1 MSKNYSLTG
10 TRTNRWRTSLK
21 FVLSFIFL
29 ATSLQGLFAQVAAYS
44 RTTLTGQTYTQL
56 STGTVINTTAG
67 LSVSMG
73 NSADDGA
80 ALVTLPFT
88 FTFNGTAYTQ
98 VTMCTNGWI
107 GFGSQL
113 TVTST
118 QGRTTGNTWTNT
130 APNNIVAAWFRDG
143 SANFPGPGIGSMRH
157 GATGTDVYTFQWDQ
171 ALTTGFTLGTTPLI
185 SYQISIYGPAS
196 TNPGRIEVVYGPT
209 VGAAPAVF
217 GSIAIA
223 GTGTDYVN
231 GFNGLTN
238 STALPTAWPG
248 DGNGFR
254 FDPPVLCQNTSL
266 LGGTTTSSVASACS
280 GVNFTLNV
288 TGGTTGALGITY
300 QWYDDVDG
308 DLTFTA
314 IPLATGASLTTNTT
328 VANSYRREE
337 ICLANST
344 SAFSTPVSITVA
356 GSNPVPYN
364 VGFEPLTAF
373 GAGVFSDCF
382 SSQIVT
388 GTNFT
393 SANAAIRNG
402 VGARTGT
409 DYVWSRWSSN
419 TVLYTYGVNLTSGQ
433 SYDFGFWY
441 SGTDAVAGFT
451 LTSYVGT
458 APNYTTMTSLG
469 SIVDPLNTTYAEARY
484 SYTAP
489 ATGTYYFAVQSNA
502 PTSNPW
508 YICYDDFFV
517 VDTPSCPAPTS
528 LTASAI
534 TATGANL
541 GWTENGTAALWNI
554 EYGPAG
560 FSLGTGI
567 PVGGVNSNPY
577 AISGLTASTAYQFYV
592 QADCGAATSGW
603 TGPFSFTTSPGC
615 GSTFSDPGGA
625 GDYTGNTVY
634 EVTICP
640 DTPGEVVTVAFTS
653 FATEAGWDGL
663 MIYNGPSTASPLIA
677 STFVA
682 GGGAA
687 TAPTGSWNGTNS
699 PGTVISTDVSGCL
712 TFRFTSDP
720 SFNGAGWTSNV
731 TCDVPPTCGTPGVS
745 GVVPTFNSVS
755 FTINA
760 SAIGT
765 PAGYEYEIVLD
776 GATPTGVGVASATNT
791 VTSAT
796 TLSPVTAYDLYVRT
810 DCGMVDGFSDWA
822 GPISFTT
829 NPAPPANDDC
839 ANAIAIS
846 CAVTPVTGTTLNS
859 TVDANYVN
867 AGAGGTNTT
876 ERGVWYTIVGDDNSY
891 TISTCDPENLIEYD
905 TRLSVYSGTC
915 GGLVPITG
923 NDDNSAC
930 TTGGLTSEVTFNAFV
945 GTTYYLFVHGYQFGT
960 ALSNTGN
967 FELNISCAP
976 ACIPAAN
983 DACASA
989 EVLAQNVSCVNVT
1002 GTTLCAGNT
1011 VGLANPAGVSGF
1023 ATFNDVWYQF
1033 TATTNDYYLTF
1044 SNLVASGL
1052 IYSVYVGDDCGTFAV
1067 TGINGLDVVSGL
1079 QQGLFGF
1086 TVGETYW
1093 LRVGVDPAA
1102 ITPVDGA
1109 FDLCLVALP
1118 CSTPA
1123 SATVTAT
1130 SNTNVSVVINGG
1142 IEGEAYIIEYGPAGH
1157 VAGLLG
1163 TAGAGGTIVNTTT
1176 LTNNVAVAANSNYTF
1191 YVRKDCSGTAE
1202 GYSFNVGPYN
1212 VSTYTIVPTTGT
1224 NTITTCDAT
1233 IYDSGTTGNFL
1244 NNSNG
1249 TLTVY
1254 PGTPGSLLA
1263 FNGTWQGGENCCD
1276 FLRFYQGV
1284 GTGGTLLAT
1293 YTNAALLTI
1302 AVQATAPDQPITI
1315 QFTSDFSGVGPGF
1328 AVTASCLEACSGI
1341 PAVGVLN
1348 GPATACSGVNF
1359 TMNVA
1364 NPSLGYVYQWQRV
1377 TSAGWTNIPG
1387 ANSAS
1392 LTTSQTA
1399 ATTYRC
1405 RVTCS
1410 YPGGYLGISA
1420 PKTVG
1425 MSAPADC
1432 YCTPAF
1438 NNGTNFESISNV
1450 TLGSINNSTGATAAP
1465 SYTAYAPGAGT
1476 TTSIAAGGEYTG
1488 SVSINADSDDYIAVW
1503 IDFNRNGI
1511 FELSERVANEGPLN
1525 VDGAYPF
1532 SFTVPANASLGTS
1545 RMRVRLGY
1553 LEEDQDACEAYG
1565 FGETEDYTVTL
1576 VAGAAND
1583 ARANATAV
1591 APPQFPGCSSFN
1603 VNLANSTPSQGAGN
1617 DVWYSFFA
1625 ASNAVR
1631 IAVTGSQNVEIEVEN
1646 SLGAS
1651 VPTASATSTAD
1662 ASSTGS
1668 EIYITGGLTP
1678 GQQYWVAVRDMS
1690 GTPGTA
1696 SVCIQTLNDS
1706 RCDNG
1711 PNFASLCQ
1719 AFKADWTGTSSY
1731 NFVFTNTLTS
1741 SVHTASSTNSTQILL
1756 SSVAGLQYGQSYNV
1770 GVSSVF
1776 NLVDAAGA
1784 PVQVIANSNE
1794 TCTITIAPQPAVNL
1808 RAADRDPV
1816 TRAIGA
1822 FISTDISVCAVQSW
1836 DWSFELVDNLGMPA
1850 DLLGAQIVNTG
1861 SSSRYFRTSNIPG
1874 VFGGARYRVRIRPV
1888 FASGPGTFD
1897 DASFFYLRIAGV
1909 APGMVV
1915 ADEET
1920 TPSELY
1926 MERNTENGVFA
1937 AIYPNPSNGE
1947 LVNLNLAGIDSEN
1960 VNIRI
1965 MDATGRVVWTNRYV
1979 VEGAL
1984 NTVIAFDRPLTSGLY
1999 MVEMTF
2005 GNEVITERMMV
2016 TK

>member
-1 MSKNYSLTG
+1 MSNKYSSGRTSWPKYYALLLVAFLFSQGVWSQISAYSYTPLTG
-10 TRTNRWRTSLK
+10 LTYTPFT
-21 FVLSFIFL
+21 L
-29 ATSLQGLFAQVAAYS
+29 ATAGPTGDDAG
-44 RTTLTGQTYTQL
+44 TT
-56 STGTVINTTAG
+56 
-67 LSVSMG
+67 
-73 NSADDGA
+73 
-80 ALVTLPFT
+80 VTLPFT
-88 FTFNGTAYTQ
+88 FTYNATAYTA
-98 VTMCTNGWI
+98 VRLNTNGWI
-107 GFGSQL
+107 SFNSASTSNSL
-113 TVTST
+113 TPSELFNTS
-118 QGRTTGNTWTNT
+118 GPNSCVAGWLGDGN
-130 APNNIVAAWFRDG
+130 
-143 SANFPGPGIGSMRH
+143 AN
-157 GATGTDVYTFQWDQ
+157 GANGGLISSGVHPTLTDVYVFQWTDVSG
-171 ALTTGFTLGTTPLI
+171 ANGGGASATLKL
-185 SYQISIYGPAS
+185 SFQIWLYGPS
-196 TNPGRIEVVYGPT
+196 SSNPGRVEILYGPT
-209 VGAAPAVF
+209 LGAINT
-217 GSIAIA
+217 GRSLGIENNIG
-223 GTGTDYVN
+223 GTGNYKN
-231 GFNGLTN
+231 ALNGLSN
-238 STALPTAWPG
+238 STATATAWPG
-248 DGNGFR
+248 NGNGYR
-254 FDPPVLCQNTSL
+254 FDPPVLCQNVSL
-266 LGGTTTSSVASACS
+266 VGGTTTSSVTTACS

-288 TGGTTGALGITY
+288 TGGTSGATGITY

-314 IPLATGASLTTNTT
+314 IPSATGASLTTNTT
-328 VANSYRREE
+328 VTNSYRREE
-337 ICLANST
+337 ICLANTT
-344 SAFSTPVSITVA
+344 SAFSTPITITVA
-356 GSNPVPYN
+356 GAQAVPY
-364 VGFEPLTAF
+364 VEGFEGMPAY
-373 GAGVFSDCF
+373 GAGIAPNCGSM
-382 SSQIVT
+382 QAIT
-388 GTNFT
+388 TPALT
-393 SANAAIRNG
+393 SANTSVRNG

-409 DYVWSRWSSN
+409 GYFWSRYSSDG
-419 TVLYTYGVNLTSGQ
+419 VYYTPAISLTSGE
-433 SYDFGFWY
+433 SYDFAYWLRE
-441 SGTDAVAGFT
+441 TDGLTGFT
-451 LTSYVGT
+451 VTALVGT
-458 APNYTTMTSLG
+458 AANYLTMTSLG
-469 SIVDPLNTTYAEARY
+469 TAANTSSTTYVESRHTY
-484 SYTAP
+484 VAP
-489 ATGTYYFAVQSNA
+489 ATGTYYFAIRSTE
-502 PTSNPW
+502 TSGNPW
-508 YICYDDFFV
+508 YQVFDDV
-517 VDTPSCPAPTS
+517 SVTETPACAAPTA

-541 GWTENGTAALWNI
+541 GWTENGTATLWNI

-560 FSLGTGI
+560 FTLGTGI

-577 AISGLTASTAYQFYV
+577 AISGLTAFTTYNYYV
-592 QADCGAATSGW
+592 QADCGGSTSDW
-603 TGPFSFTTSPGC
+603 SGPFSFTTAPGC
-615 GSTFSDPGGA
+615 GSAFTDPGGA
-625 GDYTGNTVY
+625 GNYANGTTY

-640 DTPGEVVTVAFTS
+640 DVPGEVVTVAFTS
-653 FATEAGWDGL
+653 FATEGGWDGL

-682 GGGAA
+682 GSGAA

-712 TFRFTSDP
+712 TFRFTSDGTG
-720 SFNGAGWTSNV
+720 NAAGWESTVS
-731 TCDVPPTCGTPGVS
+731 CGVPPTCGTPGVS
-745 GVVPTFNSVS
+745 GVVPSFNAVS

-846 CAVTPVTGTTLNS
+846 CAMTPVLGTTLNA
-859 TVDANYVN
+859 TVDANYVPF
-867 AGAGGTNTT
+867 GPDLGTNAT
-876 ERGVWYTIVGDDNSY
+876 ERGVWYTIVGDDQSY
-891 TISTCDPENLIEYD
+891 TISTCDPEGTIGYD
-905 TRLSVYSGTC
+905 TRLTVFTGTC
-915 GGLVPITG
+915 GALSPIVA
-923 NDDNSAC
+923 NDDITC
-930 TTGGLTSEVTFNAFV
+930 TPLFRSEVTFNAFV

-960 ALSNTGN
+960 ALSNTGD

-989 EVLAQNVSCVNVT
+989 EVLAQNASCVNIT
-1002 GTTLCAGNT
+1002 GTTLCAGPT
-1011 VGLANPAGVSGF
+1011 PGIANPAGVTIF
-1023 ATFNDVWYQF
+1023 QTFNDVWYQF

-1052 IYSVYVGDDCGTFAV
+1052 IYTIYVGDDCSTLAA
-1067 TGINGLDVVSGL
+1067 TGINGFDVVSGF
-1079 QQGLFGF
+1079 QQGLFGA

-1093 LRVGVDPAA
+1093 LRVGVDPNAT
-1102 ITPVDGA
+1102 TPVDGS

-1130 SNTNVSVVINGG
+1130 SNTNVNVVINGG

-1157 VAGLLG
+1157 VAGTAG

-1176 LTNNVAVAANSNYTF
+1176 LTNNIAVAANSNYTF

-1212 VSTYTIVPTTGT
+1212 VSTYTIVPTSGT

-1233 IYDSGTTGNFL
+1233 IYDAGTTGNFPT
-1244 NNSNG
+1244 SING

-1254 PGTPGSLLA
+1254 PATAGSVLA
-1263 FNGTWQGGENCCD
+1263 LNGTWQGGENCCD
-1276 FLRFYQGV
+1276 YLRFYQGV
-1284 GTGGTLLAT
+1284 GTGGTLLAEYFGT
-1293 YTNAALLTI
+1293 ALQTV
-1302 AVQATAPDQPITI
+1302 AVQSTTPDQPITI
-1315 QFTSDFSGVGPGF
+1315 QFISDVSVVGPGF

-1392 LTTSQTA
+1392 YTTSQTS

-1405 RVTCS
+1405 RVTCT

-1432 YCTPAF
+1432 YCTPGASD
-1438 NNGTNFESISNV
+1438 NTGGDHIESV
-1450 TLGSINNSTGATAAP
+1450 ELAGINNVSGANAS
-1465 SYTAYAPGAGT
+1465 SYTLYPATPGL
-1476 TTSIAAGGEYTG
+1476 TTSLGAGGEYVAEIVCGDWT
-1488 SVSINADSDDYIAVW
+1488 SSNYLAAW

-1511 FELSERVANEGPLN
+1511 FEVSEKIGNSGSLGAFGVATFN
-1525 VDGAYPF
+1525 
-1532 SFTVPANASLGTS
+1532 FTVPSNASLGTS
-1545 RMRVRLGY
+1545 RLRVREIFGGAGVNA
-1553 LEEDQDACEAYG
+1553 DACATPG
-1565 FGETEDYTVTL
+1565 FGETEDYVVTL

-1603 VNLANSTPSQGAGN
+1603 VNLANATPSQGAGN

-1631 IAVTGSQNVEIEVEN
+1631 IAVTGTQNVEIEVED
-1646 SLGAS
+1646 SMGAS
-1651 VPTASATSTAD
+1651 VPTASATSTAN
-1662 ASSTGS
+1662 ASNTGS

-1678 GQQYWVAVRDMS
+1678 GMQYWVAVRDMS

-1926 MERNTENGVFA
+1926 MERNTENGVSA